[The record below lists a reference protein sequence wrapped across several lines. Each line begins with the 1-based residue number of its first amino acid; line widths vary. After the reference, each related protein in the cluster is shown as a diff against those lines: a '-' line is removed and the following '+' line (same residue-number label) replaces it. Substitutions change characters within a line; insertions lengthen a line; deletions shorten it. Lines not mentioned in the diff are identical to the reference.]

1 LGFFF
6 SNNLKTLKLLQNL
19 AYLPS
24 KFRTIYNQ
32 IFNSSPP
39 HRPLQKLL
47 LPATYCKQDNMGI
60 ICSTD
65 DTQNWTKTFKGN
77 EAEDPYN
84 NVSFSEPAPSNP
96 YDQGPRPSLLT
107 SNYYPPPQTT
117 SNAANEARG
126 ASAHPRAY

>member
-1 LGFFF
+1 MQ
-6 SNNLKTLKLLQNL
+6 NLKIVAKLPFALHIHIHFRKTQNF
-19 AYLPS
+19 S
-24 KFRTIYNQ
+24 FRPRTN
-32 IFNSSPP
+32 
-39 HRPLQKLL
+39 K
-47 LPATYCKQDNMGI
+47 DNMGI

>member
-1 LGFFF
+1 MFYQKSSRNSETMKNKATHHTTVLNKK
-6 SNNLKTLKLLQNL
+6 S
-19 AYLPS
+19 PS
-24 KFRTIYNQ
+24 GHVQTK
-32 IFNSSPP
+32 
-39 HRPLQKLL
+39 
-47 LPATYCKQDNMGI
+47 DNMGI